1 MVSRQV
7 LIGMLFI
14 VCASSGWLGTANAAD
29 SRGGGDWAANLA
41 TANSSFGRIELGH
54 RVWMAVIADPSG
66 ARVLAGTGDPIF
78 RGKDPQAVGIIQTV
92 TPGSLTIRLSRDGKE
107 VPGFLGRPLPGA
119 PDLTVD
125 DVVAVSNI
133 EYRYRQLP
141 PDTAPLLNGELYFA
155 GMEEECA
162 ILKRDVDPAKLA
174 REAQQHLA
182 TIPIVEVASHT
193 WEIRAEDLQS
203 GLGAS
208 GVVVNRA
215 FQTGQLGLGIGSGL
229 GVEFKTPLADVQL
242 DRKGFLI
249 TNPSLAARAGL
260 QVGDR
265 VVAVNESPISGISD
279 ALRVY
284 QQIKNTPAIRE
295 VRLSLERNAQ
305 PITLTYRI
313 R

>member
-1 MVSRQV
+1 MAGRHV
-7 LIGMLFI
+7 LIGILFF
-14 VCASSGWLGTANAAD
+14 VCASSGRLGVTNAAD
-29 SRGGGDWAANLA
+29 SINGGGQATDLA
-41 TANSSFGRIELGH
+41 TGNMPFGRIDLGH
-54 RVWMAVIADPSG
+54 RVWMAVIVDPSG
-66 ARVLAGTGDPIF
+66 ARVLAGAGVPIF
-78 RGKDPQAVGIIQTV
+78 RGKDPLAVGTIQTV
-92 TPGSLTIRLSRDGKE
+92 TPGSLTIRLWRDGQE
-107 VPGFLGRPLPGA
+107 ARGFLGRSLPGA
-119 PDLTVD
+119 PDLRVED
-125 DVVAVSNI
+125 FVAVRHI

-141 PDTAPLLNGELYFA
+141 PETEPLLNGELYFA

-182 TIPIVEVASHT
+182 TIPIVEVAPRT
-193 WEIRAEDLQS
+193 WEISADDLQS

-215 FQTGQLGLGIGSGL
+215 VQTGQLGLAVGPGL
-229 GVEFKTPLADVQL
+229 GVEFKTPLANVRL
-242 DRKGFLI
+242 DQKGFRI
-249 TNPSLAARAGL
+249 TDPSLASRAGL

-265 VVAVNESPISGISD
+265 VVAINENPISGISD

-284 QQIKNTPAIRE
+284 QQIKSTPAIRE
-295 VRLSLERNAQ
+295 VRISLERNEQ